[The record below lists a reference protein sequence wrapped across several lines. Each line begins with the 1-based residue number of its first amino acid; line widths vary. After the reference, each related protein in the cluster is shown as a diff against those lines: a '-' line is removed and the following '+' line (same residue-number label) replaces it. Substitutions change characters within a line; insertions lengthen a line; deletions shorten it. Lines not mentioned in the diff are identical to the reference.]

1 VDIADP
7 WNRATFML
15 EIRAAEPRSPCF
27 GASFLLPIGT
37 LVTLALVIAGLFVW
51 YSISEQDRQ
60 SRDASVAAIAEYLK
74 NRSRMIN
81 RITKDYAWWNDAVRY
96 LQLEFNAEWA
106 DRNLGGYLHSTFG
119 LEIALVMDPKGRTIY
134 AAIDGERAKA
144 EAKPLIGHGLP
155 ELINRALAGSNGDP
169 QPASGLID
177 VDGQVAIAAI
187 CALTPEDD
195 ATVEVPRGERNLLL
209 VAKRLGAPYLDDAL
223 PILRVADL
231 KIVAPKAAQPQTA
244 AVLPLLAADGHHL
257 ADLVWKP
264 AQPGSATL
272 LDMLPVLGLALAALL
287 LGAYRILVYTKRASD
302 ALHASEARF
311 RDVANTTSDWIW
323 ETDTEFRCTFLS
335 ARFSEAMG
343 IPVAEVLGHR
353 LQDVLS
359 THQGYDFASL
369 AATDTSARGSRI
381 VLCTYVDAVGN
392 HRTLRLAGAAVRDKA
407 GRHVGN
413 RGTASDIT
421 AEVEAQRRV
430 SFLALHDSLTELPN
444 RVLLTE
450 RLHRAIHDIAERG
463 GFAAVLYID
472 LDRFKE
478 INDSLGH
485 DVGDR
490 LLRAVGERLR
500 ANVRKS
506 DTVARLGGD
515 EFAVLHVG
523 LGHAT
528 EVQKLCRRLL
538 YDFQRPFQLDEE
550 QLLVT
555 ISIGVALLPKDGNS
569 LNMILRNA
577 DFALLQAKASGRNTL
592 CFYNRKIEDLLKYRK
607 SLERELHSAI
617 RTREFSLLYQP
628 RIDLTQSSMDG
639 VEALVRWEH
648 RERGILL
655 PALFIPAAEETGLIK
670 PLGDWI
676 LTRACAWASARSR
689 ITVAVNI
696 SPIQFRSAQFVASV
710 HRILERTS
718 LSPDRLEL
726 EVTENALLENTD
738 QSLATLRELRRLGVC
753 LSLDDFG
760 TGYASLSYLLRFEF
774 DKIKIDRS
782 FVQRLGMQAHAE
794 SIIRSILTLAHNL
807 GMRVCAEGVETAAQ
821 LEFLRDERCDEA
833 QGFLF
838 SQPLTPQ
845 ELDDLTRHPP
855 WGVPV
860 APSIRPHET
869 VGTLM

>member
-1 VDIADP
+1 VVVADP
-7 WNRATFML
+7 SGRAAFML
-15 EIRAAEPRSPCF
+15 EIRAAESRSPCLS
-27 GASFLLPIGT
+27 ASFLLPIGT
-37 LVTLALVIAGLFVW
+37 LVTLALVISGLFVW
-51 YSISEQDRQ
+51 YSVSEQDRQ
-60 SRDASVAAIAEYLK
+60 SRDASVAAISEYLK
-74 NRSRMIN
+74 SRSRAIS

-96 LQLEFNAEWA
+96 LQLEFNSEWA
-106 DRNLGGYLHSTFG
+106 DKNLGYVYSTHGFEVSMV
-119 LEIALVMDPKGRTIY
+119 LDRKGHTIY
-134 AAIDGERAKA
+134 AAVDGERVEA
-144 EAKPLIGHGLP
+144 EAMSLIGHGLP
-155 ELINRALAGSNGDP
+155 QLINRALAASNKGP

-177 VDGQVAIAAI
+177 VGGQVAIAAV

-195 ATVEVPRGERNLLL
+195 AVEASRGERNLLL
-209 VAKRLGAPYLDDAL
+209 VAKRLDASYLDDAM

-231 KIVAPKAAQPQTA
+231 KIVAPKAARAETA
-244 AVLPLLAADGHHL
+244 AAVPLLAADGHHL

-264 AQPGSATL
+264 ARPGSATL
-272 LDMLPVLGLALAALL
+272 LNMLPVLGLALAALV

-302 ALHASEARF
+302 ALQASETRF

-323 ETDTEFRCTFLS
+323 ETDAEFRCTFLS
-335 ARFSEAMG
+335 TRFSEATG
-343 IPVAEVLGHR
+343 IPVAEVLGRR

-359 THQGYDFASL
+359 THDGYDFAAL
-369 AATDTSARGSRI
+369 AATDASARGARI
-381 VLCTYVDAVGN
+381 VLCTYVDGVGR
-392 HRTLRLAGAAVRDKA
+392 HRTLRLAGAPVRDKA

-421 AEVEAQRRV
+421 AEVEAQSRV

-444 RVLLTE
+444 RVLLTD
-450 RLHRAIHDIAERG
+450 RLHRAIQDIALGG

-490 LLRAVGERLR
+490 LLRAVSERLR

-515 EFAVLHVG
+515 EFVVLHVG
-523 LGHAT
+523 LEHPTDA
-528 EVQKLCRRLL
+528 QNLCRRLL
-538 YDFQRPFQLDEE
+538 HDFQRPFQLDEQ
-550 QLLVT
+550 QLIVT
-555 ISIGVALLPKDGNS
+555 ISIGVALVPKDGDS

-577 DFALLQAKASGRNTL
+577 DVALLQAKASGRNTL
-592 CFYNRKIEDLLKYRK
+592 CFYESKIEDRLMLRK
-607 SLERELHSAI
+607 NLERELQDAV

-628 RIDLTQSSMDG
+628 RIDLTQFSMDG
-639 VEALVRWEH
+639 AEALVRWEH

-655 PALFIPAAEETGLIK
+655 PAHFIPAAEETGLIT

-696 SPIQFRSAQFVASV
+696 SPIQFRSVQFVASV

-726 EVTENALLENTD
+726 EVTENVLLENTD

-838 SQPLTPQ
+838 SQPLAPH
-845 ELDDLTRHPP
+845 ELDDLTRQPP
-855 WGVPV
+855 WHVP
-860 APSIRPHET
+860 ADPSIRPHET
-869 VGTLM
+869 VGMLM

>member
-1 VDIADP
+1 
-7 WNRATFML
+7 MQ
-15 EIRAAEPRSPCF
+15 EIHVAEPRSPRF
-27 GASFLLPIGT
+27 GASFLLPVGM
-37 LVTLALVIAGLFVW
+37 LVTLALVISGLFVW
-51 YSISEQDRQ
+51 YSAREQDRQ
-60 SRDASVAAIAEYLK
+60 SRDASVAAISEHLK
-74 NRSRMIN
+74 SRSRMIS
-81 RITKDYAWWNDAVRY
+81 RIAKDYSWWNDAVRY

-106 DRNLGGYLHSTFG
+106 QKNLAGLYSTFG
-119 LEIALVMDPKGRTIY
+119 LELTLVMDPKGRTIY
-134 AAIDGERAKA
+134 AAINGKQVEA
-144 EAKPLIGHGLP
+144 EAKALIRHGLP
-155 ELINRALAGSNGDP
+155 ELINRALAGANDGP
-169 QPASGLID
+169 RPASGLIEF
-177 VDGQVAIAAI
+177 DGQVATAAI
-187 CALTPEDD
+187 CALTPEAD
-195 ATVEVPRGERNLLL
+195 ATVIAPRGERNLLL
-209 VAKRLGAPYLDDAL
+209 VAKRLDASYLDDAL

-231 KIVAPKAAQPQTA
+231 KMVAPKAAGPKA
-244 AVLPLLAADGHHL
+244 VAVLPLRAADGHHL

-302 ALHASEARF
+302 ALQASEARF
-311 RDVANTTSDWIW
+311 RDIANTTSDWIW
-323 ETDTEFRCTFLS
+323 ETDPEFRCTFLS

-359 THQGYDFASL
+359 THEGYDFASL
-369 AATDTSARGSRI
+369 AATDASDRGSRI
-381 VLCTYVDAVGN
+381 VLCTYVDGVGRR
-392 HRTLRLAGAAVRDKA
+392 RTLKLAGAAVRDKT

-421 AEVEAQRRV
+421 AEVEAQSRV

-444 RVLLTE
+444 RVLLTDC
-450 RLHRAIHDIAERG
+450 LQRAIHDITARG
-463 GFAAVLYID
+463 GFVAVLYID

-490 LLRAVGERLR
+490 LLRAVSERLR

-515 EFAVLHVG
+515 EFVVLHVG
-523 LGHAT
+523 LGHPT
-528 EVQKLCRRLL
+528 DVQNLCRRLL
-538 YDFQRPFQLDEE
+538 LDFQRPFQLDEE
-550 QLLVT
+550 QLIIT

-569 LNMILRNA
+569 LKTILRNA
-577 DFALLQAKASGRNTL
+577 DVALLQAKASGRNTL
-592 CFYNRKIEDLLKYRK
+592 CFYDSEIENRLMDRK
-607 SLERELHSAI
+607 NFERELQDAI
-617 RTREFSLLYQP
+617 KIRQFSLLYQP
-628 RIDLTQSSMDG
+628 RIDLAQFSMDG

-648 RERGILL
+648 RDRGILL
-655 PALFIPAAEETGLIK
+655 PAHFIPAAEETGLIT

-676 LTRACAWASARSR
+676 LTNACAWASARSR
-689 ITVAVNI
+689 ISVAVNI

-726 EVTENALLENTD
+726 EVTENVLLENTD

-782 FVQRLGMQAHAE
+782 FVQRLGIQVHAE

-838 SQPLTPQ
+838 SQPLAPQ
-845 ELDDLTRHPP
+845 ELDDLSRHPSWDMP
-855 WGVPV
+855 
-860 APSIRPHET
+860 ADSSIRPHET
-869 VGTLM
+869 VGMLM